1 MAKKRVSMRKIS
13 EILRLHDAGLS
24 GRQIAASLRI
34 SRTAVSNT
42 LKRAKAAQ
50 IAWPLPEDLDERAL
64 HERLYPAPL
73 PSSGERPLPDWE
85 RVHKEMRRKGVTLM
99 LLWEEY
105 KATHPEGYQYS
116 RFCELYRTWR
126 QKLDVTMRQDH
137 KAGEKLFVDYAGQTM
152 EVIDPEDGEVRTA
165 QIFVATLGA
174 SNYTYVEAT
183 WTQSLEDWTASH
195 RRAFEFFGGVPEV
208 VIPDNLK
215 TGVTKA
221 HLYEPDLNPTYQDLA
236 MHYRVAVIPARVS
249 KPRDKAKVE
258 SGVQVAERWIL
269 ARLRDQSFFSLH
281 ELNAAIGEQLK
292 AYNERPFQKLEGSR
306 RSMFEE
312 LERATLKPLPSN
324 AYVFARWKKARVHMD
339 YHVDIDGHYYSV
351 PYRYVREQIDA
362 RITEF
367 TVECFFRGKR
377 IASHAR
383 SLRRGRHTTIREHMP
398 PNHRHYADWTPE
410 RLAAW
415 AAKTG
420 PNTRMLIEQ
429 VIASRER
436 PQHGYRACLGI
447 LRLGEV
453 HGAPRLEAAAK
464 RALDVGALSYRS
476 MASILHKGLEG
487 NTLGTN
493 LFEEPTHHA
502 NLRGAS
508 YYSLS
513 NEPPE
518 FT

>member
-42 LKRAKAAQ
+42 LKRAKAAE
-50 IAWPLPEDLDERAL
+50 ISWPLPGDLDEISL
-64 HERLYPAPL
+64 QEHLYPAPL
-73 PSSGERPLPDWE
+73 PSSVRRTLPDWDK
-85 RVHKEMRRKGVTLM
+85 VHNELKRKGVTLA

-105 KATHPEGYQYS
+105 QAVHPDGYRYS

-126 QKLDVTMRQDH
+126 LKLDVTMRQNH
-137 KAGEKLFVDYAGQTM
+137 NAGEKLFVDYAGQTM
-152 EVIDPEDGEVRTA
+152 DVLDPEGGEARTA

-183 WTQSLEDWTASH
+183 WTQSLEDWTGSH

-236 MHYRVAVIPARVS
+236 AHYGVAVIPARVS

-258 SGVQVAERWIL
+258 TGVLVAERWIL
-269 ARLRDQSFFSLH
+269 ARLRDLSFFSLH
-281 ELNAAIGEQLK
+281 ELNAAIAEQLA

-306 RSMFEE
+306 RSVFEAIE
-312 LERATLKPLPSN
+312 KPVLRALPPN

-339 YHVDIDGHYYSV
+339 YHVDIDRHYYSV
-351 PYRYVREQIDA
+351 PYKYVREQIDV
-362 RITEF
+362 RITEL
-367 TVECFFRGKR
+367 TVECFFKGKR
-377 IASHAR
+377 IASHGR
-383 SLRRGRHTTIREHMP
+383 KLRRGRHTTIREHMP

-410 RLAAW
+410 RLAMW

-420 PNTRMLIEQ
+420 PNTRILIEQ

-453 HGAPRLEAAAK
+453 HGADRLEAAAK
-464 RALDVGALSYRS
+464 RALDAGALSYRS
-476 MASILHKGLEG
+476 MASILKKGIEG
-487 NTLGTN
+487 NALAPD
-493 LFEEPTHHA
+493 LFEAPTRHT